1 MNISFAKKRSAFR
14 AAVAAALVLL
24 IVAMSAVC
32 LSACNDDDGPDP
44 AAERA
49 EAVNALRVNTLA
61 ALDAKW
67 APGLTDAEII
77 ALASPG
83 SYIEAA
89 LWTEMLAEVVSA
101 SRLQTGKIRTAAEF
115 IASDE
120 GRKLFADAAGNLDS
134 AMELVDAL
142 GLTSEDVSELG
153 FDLLCAVVSETRAM
167 YTEVANRLNVIKD
180 KVLGAGNENIAAA
193 AERAER
199 IVASFGK
206 DEASVAESV
215 AQTLKALGEAEEG
228 VKTVL
233 AFAYD
238 TERILGAGESGAG
251 LSAIIG
257 SAAEGEGA
265 LANVSEREMFAW
277 LDGVL
282 AGFEEFGKSM
292 TAEKIASVKAALA
305 SGVLAGFEEFGK
317 SMTAE
322 KIASVKAA
330 LASVREC
337 FQGFAQPV
345 AAVGD
350 VMEWLRVA
358 ESFADEIPTIVS
370 YALSACNVIYERNAE
385 DTYTYDFVRKLRL
398 LAEEENEEL
407 RTVNT
412 YALGAE
418 LFLSFAES
426 HNAAELKGWIRDMA
440 KEGTDLKSA
449 LIYAF
454 ALMAAQAESEG
465 DVEVT
470 PDLVSM
476 VSVLLTEVFGSLMDE
491 TWRKYVLFPEKYENR
506 LRIVSGLVIS
516 FAESVNE
523 LNAGGAQV
531 DINVSSS
538 GPYDSEWYAEV
549 MRIREET
556 IRNAGGTDG
565 DALADKAT
573 AVIGEYIDA
582 SYARLDELRAAA
594 SVGYI
599 TDADSAEATKLAEEV
614 QSNPIFMVFAFFFMQ
629 K

>member
-1 MNISFAKKRSAFR
+1 MRASFAKKRFAFR

-67 APGLTDAEII
+67 APGFTDAEII
-77 ALASPG
+77 GLASPG
-83 SYIEAA
+83 SYIEAV

-167 YTEVANRLNVIKD
+167 YTEVANRLNAIKD

-199 IVASFGK
+199 IVESFGK
-206 DEASVAESV
+206 DETSAAESV

-238 TERILGAGESGAG
+238 TERIFGTGESGEGLAG
-251 LSAIIG
+251 LIG

-265 LANVSEREMFAW
+265 LANVSERELFAW

-292 TAEKIASVKAALA
+292 TAEKV
-305 SGVLAGFEEFGK
+305 
-317 SMTAE
+317 
-322 KIASVKAA
+322 ASVKAA

-337 FQGFAQPV
+337 FQGFVQPV

-350 VMEWLRVA
+350 AMEWLRVA

-370 YALSACNVIYERNAE
+370 YALSACDVIYERNAE

-398 LAEEENEEL
+398 LAEEEDEEL

-418 LFLSFAES
+418 LFLSFAVS
-426 HNAAELKGWIRDMA
+426 HDAAELKGWIRDMA
-440 KEGTDLKSA
+440 KEGTGLKSA

-454 ALMAAQAESEG
+454 ALMAAQAESDG

-531 DINVSSS
+531 EINVSSS
-538 GPYDSEWYAEV
+538 GPYDPEWYAEV

-582 SYARLDELRAAA
+582 SYARLDELRAVA

>member
-1 MNISFAKKRSAFR
+1 MRASFAKKRFAFR
-14 AAVAAALVLL
+14 TAVAAALVLL

-49 EAVNALRVNTLA
+49 EAVNALKVNTLA

-83 SYIEAA
+83 SYIEAV
-89 LWTEMLAEVVSA
+89 LWTEMLTEVVSA

-167 YTEVANRLNVIKD
+167 YTEVANRLNAIKD

-199 IVASFGK
+199 IVESFGK
-206 DEASVAESV
+206 DEASAAESV

-238 TERILGAGESGAG
+238 TERIFGTGESGEGLAG
-251 LSAIIG
+251 LIG

-305 SGVLAGFEEFGK
+305 S
-317 SMTAE
+317 
-322 KIASVKAA
+322 
-330 LASVREC
+330 VREC

-345 AAVGD
+345 EVVRD
-350 VMEWLRVA
+350 VMEWLRGA
-358 ESFADEIPTIVS
+358 EELLGEVPFLTGAIAAATD
-370 YALSACNVIYERNAE
+370 VIYERGE
-385 DTYTYDFVRKLRL
+385 DGGYTYDFVRRLKL
-398 LAEEENEEL
+398 LAGEEDGTLADINSYILAGE
-407 RTVNT
+407 
-412 YALGAE
+412 AI
-418 LFLSFAES
+418 LSFAKVYD
-426 HNAAELKGWIRDMA
+426 AQAVKDELKQLAENGGEM
-440 KEGTDLKSA
+440 TSLV
-449 LIYAF
+449 IYAM
-454 ALMAAQAESEG
+454 ALMFEASEQEGEDIEFTDDIAALA
-465 DVEVT
+465 VA
-470 PDLVSM
+470 
-476 VSVLLTEVFGSLMDE
+476 LLTEVMGSATE
-491 TWRKYVLFPEKYENR
+491 TAWNNYVSDPEKYENR
-506 LRIVSGLVIS
+506 LRVFSGLVLG
-516 FAESVNE
+516 FAEVLNE
-523 LNAGGAQV
+523 NIAAHGGTCV
-531 DINVSSS
+531 DINVTSD
-538 GPYDSEWYAEV
+538 GPYTAEWYAEV
-549 MRIREET
+549 VRIRRET
-556 IRNAGGTDG
+556 IERAGTFTEG
-565 DALADKAT
+565 DDLSSV
-573 AVIGEYIDA
+573 AVGIIGEYVDKCYASLPDIERAVSAGWVEDA
-582 SYARLDELRAAA
+582 ESEEAKLVTEMAAN
-594 SVGYI
+594 
-599 TDADSAEATKLAEEV
+599 
-614 QSNPIFMVFAFFFMQ
+614 NPIFMLLAMFM
-629 K
+629 

>member
-1 MNISFAKKRSAFR
+1 MNVSFAKKRFAFR

-61 ALDAKW
+61 ALDSKW
-67 APGLTDAEII
+67 TPGLTDTEII
-77 ALASPG
+77 GLASPG

-199 IVASFGK
+199 IVESFGK
-206 DEASVAESV
+206 DEASAAESV

-238 TERILGAGESGAG
+238 TERIFGTGESGEGLAG
-251 LSAIIG
+251 LIG

-305 SGVLAGFEEFGK
+305 S
-317 SMTAE
+317 
-322 KIASVKAA
+322 
-330 LASVREC
+330 VREC

-345 AAVGD
+345 EVVRD
-350 VMEWLRVA
+350 VMEWLRGA
-358 ESFADEIPTIVS
+358 EELLGEVPFLTGAIAAATD
-370 YALSACNVIYERNAE
+370 VIYERGE
-385 DTYTYDFVRKLRL
+385 DGGYTYVRRLKL
-398 LAEEENEEL
+398 LAEEEDGTLADINFYILAGE
-407 RTVNT
+407 
-412 YALGAE
+412 AI
-418 LFLSFAES
+418 LSFAEVYD
-426 HNAAELKGWIRDMA
+426 AQAVKDELQRLAENGGEMTTLV
-440 KEGTDLKSA
+440 
-449 LIYAF
+449 IYAM
-454 ALMAAQAESEG
+454 ALMFEASEQEGEDIEFTDDIAALA
-465 DVEVT
+465 VA
-470 PDLVSM
+470 
-476 VSVLLTEVFGSLMDE
+476 LLTEVMGSATE
-491 TWRKYVLFPEKYENR
+491 TAWNNYVSDPEKYQNS
-506 LRIVSGLVIS
+506 LRIFSGMVLG
-516 FAESVNE
+516 FAEVLNE
-523 LNAGGAQV
+523 NIAAHGGTRV
-531 DINVSSS
+531 DINVTSN
-538 GPYDSEWYAEV
+538 GPYTAEWYAEV
-549 MRIREET
+549 VRIRRET
-556 IRNAGGTDG
+556 IERAGTFTEG
-565 DALADKAT
+565 DALSSV
-573 AVIGEYIDA
+573 AVGIIGEYVDKCYASLPDIERAVSAGWVEDA
-582 SYARLDELRAAA
+582 ESEEAKLVTEMAAN
-594 SVGYI
+594 
-599 TDADSAEATKLAEEV
+599 
-614 QSNPIFMVFAFFFMQ
+614 NPIFMLLAMFM
-629 K
+629 

>member
-1 MNISFAKKRSAFR
+1 MNVFFAKKRFAFR

-67 APGLTDAEII
+67 TPGLTDTEII
-77 ALASPG
+77 GLASPG
-83 SYIEAA
+83 SYIEAV

-115 IASDE
+115 IASEE
-120 GRKLFADAAGNLDS
+120 GRELFADAAGNLDS

-167 YTEVANRLNVIKD
+167 YTELADRLNAIKD

-199 IVASFGK
+199 IVESFGK
-206 DEASVAESV
+206 DETSAAESV

-238 TERILGAGESGAG
+238 TERIFGTGESGDGLAG
-251 LSAIIG
+251 LIG

-265 LANVSEREMFAW
+265 LANVSEREIFAW

-292 TAEKIASVKAALA
+292 TEEKIASVK
-305 SGVLAGFEEFGK
+305 G
-317 SMTAE
+317 
-322 KIASVKAA
+322 A

-345 AAVGD
+345 EVVRD
-350 VMEWLRVA
+350 VMEWLRGA
-358 ESFADEIPTIVS
+358 EELLGEVPFLTGAIAAATD
-370 YALSACNVIYERNAE
+370 VIYERGE
-385 DTYTYDFVRKLRL
+385 DGGYTYDFVHRLKL
-398 LAEEENEEL
+398 LAEEEDGTLADINSYILAGE
-407 RTVNT
+407 
-412 YALGAE
+412 AI
-418 LFLSFAES
+418 LSFAKVYD
-426 HNAAELKGWIRDMA
+426 AQAVKDELKQLAENGGEM
-440 KEGTDLKSA
+440 TSLV
-449 LIYAF
+449 IYAM
-454 ALMAAQAESEG
+454 ALMFEASEQEGEDIEFTDDIAALA
-465 DVEVT
+465 VA
-470 PDLVSM
+470 
-476 VSVLLTEVFGSLMDE
+476 LLTEVMGSATE
-491 TWRKYVLFPEKYENR
+491 TAWNNYVSDPEKYENR
-506 LRIVSGLVIS
+506 LRVFSGLVLG
-516 FAESVNE
+516 FAEVLNE
-523 LNAGGAQV
+523 NIAAHGGTCV
-531 DINVSSS
+531 DINVTSD
-538 GPYDSEWYAEV
+538 GPYTAEWYAEV
-549 MRIREET
+549 VRIRRET
-556 IRNAGGTDG
+556 IERAGTFTEG
-565 DALADKAT
+565 DDLSSV
-573 AVIGEYIDA
+573 AVGIIGEYVDKCYASLPDIERAVSAGWVEDA
-582 SYARLDELRAAA
+582 ESEEAKLVTEMAAN
-594 SVGYI
+594 
-599 TDADSAEATKLAEEV
+599 
-614 QSNPIFMVFAFFFMQ
+614 NPIFMLLAMFM
-629 K
+629 

>member
-1 MNISFAKKRSAFR
+1 MRASFAKKRFAFR

-24 IVAMSAVC
+24 IVAMTAVC

-67 APGLTDAEII
+67 TPGLTDTEII
-77 ALASPG
+77 GLASPG

-167 YTEVANRLNVIKD
+167 YTEVANRLNAIKD

-199 IVASFGK
+199 IVESFGK
-206 DEASVAESV
+206 DEASAAESV

-238 TERILGAGESGAG
+238 TERIFGTGERGEGLAG
-251 LSAIIG
+251 LIG

-292 TAEKIASVKAALA
+292 TAEKTASVKAAL
-305 SGVLAGFEEFGK
+305 K
-317 SMTAE
+317 
-322 KIASVKAA
+322 
-330 LASVREC
+330 SVREC
-337 FQGFAQPV
+337 FAGSAQPV
-345 AAVGD
+345 GVVSDALQ
-350 VMEWLRVA
+350 WLRVV
-358 ESFADEIPTIVS
+358 ETFADEIPTLADYAVS
-370 YALSACNVIYERNAE
+370 AFDAIYEKNPDE
-385 DTYTYDFVRKLRL
+385 GYTYDLVQKLRL
-398 LAEEENEEL
+398 LAEEEDEDV
-407 RTVNT
+407 RTVNA
-412 YALGAE
+412 YALAAK
-418 LFLSFAES
+418 LFLSLTDRHDAED
-426 HNAAELKGWIRDMA
+426 LKGWIRNMA
-440 KEGTDLKSA
+440 ADGEGLKTS
-449 LIYAF
+449 LLYAF
-454 ALMAAQAESEG
+454 ALMAETYESG
-465 DVEVT
+465 GNAEVT
-470 PDLVSM
+470 ADSAAM
-476 VSVLLTEVFGSLMDE
+476 MSVLLTEVFGAIME
-491 TWRKYVLFPEKYENR
+491 GTWRNYVLSPEKYEGR
-506 LRIVSGLVIS
+506 LSTIAGLVLNCAAAVNEVY
-516 FAESVNE
+516 AES
-523 LNAGGAQV
+523 GTQV
-531 DINVSSS
+531 EINITKD
-538 GPYDSEWYAEV
+538 GPYDEAWYKEIT
-549 MRIREET
+549 RIREEIVKT
-556 IRNAGGTDG
+556 AGSGG
-565 DALADKAT
+565 EALVDKAAAT
-573 AVIGEYIDA
+573 IGGCIDE
-582 SYARLDELRAAA
+582 SYAARDSLRAAA
-594 SVGYI
+594 DVGYI
-599 TDADSAEATKLAEEV
+599 TDADSAEAEALRAEL
-614 QSNPIFMVFAFFFMQ
+614 QRNPLFMVFAFFLVQ
-629 K
+629 N

>member
-1 MNISFAKKRSAFR
+1 MGASFAKKRFAFR

-49 EAVNALRVNTLA
+49 EAVNALKVNTLA

-83 SYIEAA
+83 SYIEAT

-167 YTEVANRLNVIKD
+167 YTEVANRLNAIKD

-199 IVASFGK
+199 IVESFGK
-206 DEASVAESV
+206 DEASAAESV

-238 TERILGAGESGAG
+238 TERIFGTGESGDGLAG
-251 LSAIIG
+251 LIG

-265 LANVSEREMFAW
+265 LANVSEREIFAW

-292 TAEKIASVKAALA
+292 TEEKIASVK
-305 SGVLAGFEEFGK
+305 G
-317 SMTAE
+317 
-322 KIASVKAA
+322 A

-345 AAVGD
+345 EVVRD
-350 VMEWLRVA
+350 VMEWLRGA
-358 ESFADEIPTIVS
+358 EELLGEVPFLTGAIAAATD
-370 YALSACNVIYERNAE
+370 VIYERGE
-385 DTYTYDFVRKLRL
+385 DGGYTYDFVHRLKL
-398 LAEEENEEL
+398 LAEEEDGTLADINSYILAGEMI
-407 RTVNT
+407 
-412 YALGAE
+412 
-418 LFLSFAES
+418 LSFAEVYD
-426 HNAAELKGWIRDMA
+426 AQAVKDELKQLAENGGEM
-440 KEGTDLKSA
+440 TTLV
-449 LIYAF
+449 IYAM
-454 ALMAAQAESEG
+454 ALMFEASEQEGEDIEFTDDIAALA
-465 DVEVT
+465 VA
-470 PDLVSM
+470 
-476 VSVLLTEVFGSLMDE
+476 LLTEVMGSATE
-491 TWRKYVLFPEKYENR
+491 TAWNNYVSDPEKYQNS
-506 LRIVSGLVIS
+506 LRIFSGLVLG
-516 FAESVNE
+516 FAEVLNE
-523 LNAGGAQV
+523 NIAAHGGTRV
-531 DINVSSS
+531 DINVTSD
-538 GPYDSEWYAEV
+538 GPYTAEWYAEV
-549 MRIREET
+549 VRIRRET
-556 IRNAGGTDG
+556 IERAGAFTEG
-565 DALADKAT
+565 DALSSV
-573 AVIGEYIDA
+573 AVGIIGEYVDKCYA
-582 SYARLDELRAAA
+582 SLPDIERAV
-594 SVGYI
+594 SVGWVD
-599 TDADSAEATKLAEEV
+599 DAESEEAKLVTEMAAN
-614 QSNPIFMVFAFFFMQ
+614 NPIFMLLAMFM
-629 K
+629 

>member
-1 MNISFAKKRSAFR
+1 MNVSFAKKRFAFR

-67 APGLTDAEII
+67 APGLTDTEII
-77 ALASPG
+77 GLASPG
-83 SYIEAA
+83 SYIEAV

-153 FDLLCAVVSETRAM
+153 FDLLCAVVAETRAM
-167 YTEVANRLNVIKD
+167 YTEVANRLNAIKD

-206 DEASVAESV
+206 DEASAAESV

-238 TERILGAGESGAG
+238 TERIFGTGESGEGLAG
-251 LSAIIG
+251 LIG

-305 SGVLAGFEEFGK
+305 S
-317 SMTAE
+317 
-322 KIASVKAA
+322 
-330 LASVREC
+330 VREC

-345 AAVGD
+345 EVVRD
-350 VMEWLRVA
+350 VMEWLRGA
-358 ESFADEIPTIVS
+358 EELLGEVPFLTGAIAAATD
-370 YALSACNVIYERNAE
+370 VIYERGE
-385 DTYTYDFVRKLRL
+385 DEGYTYDFVRRLKL
-398 LAEEENEEL
+398 LAGEEDGTLADINSYILAGE
-407 RTVNT
+407 
-412 YALGAE
+412 AI
-418 LFLSFAES
+418 LSFAKVYD
-426 HNAAELKGWIRDMA
+426 AQAVKDELKQLAENGGEM
-440 KEGTDLKSA
+440 TTLV
-449 LIYAF
+449 IYAM
-454 ALMAAQAESEG
+454 ALMFEASEQEGEDIEFTDDIAALA
-465 DVEVT
+465 VA
-470 PDLVSM
+470 
-476 VSVLLTEVFGSLMDE
+476 LLTEVMGSATE
-491 TWRKYVLFPEKYENR
+491 TAWNNYVSDPEKYQNR
-506 LRIVSGLVIS
+506 LRIFSGMVLD
-516 FAESVNE
+516 FAEVLNE
-523 LNAGGAQV
+523 NIAAHGGTRV
-531 DINVSSS
+531 DINVTSD
-538 GPYDSEWYAEV
+538 GPYTAEWYAEV
-549 MRIREET
+549 VRIRRET
-556 IRNAGGTDG
+556 IERAGTFTEG
-565 DALADKAT
+565 DALSSV
-573 AVIGEYIDA
+573 AVGIIGEYVDKCYA
-582 SYARLDELRAAA
+582 SLPDIERAV
-594 SVGYI
+594 SVGWVN
-599 TDADSAEATKLAEEV
+599 DAESEEAKLVTEMAAN
-614 QSNPIFMVFAFFFMQ
+614 NPIFMLLAMFM
-629 K
+629 

>member
-1 MNISFAKKRSAFR
+1 MNVSFAKKRFAFR

-49 EAVNALRVNTLA
+49 EAVNALKVNTLA
-61 ALDAKW
+61 ALDARW
-67 APGLTDAEII
+67 APGLTDTEII
-77 ALASPG
+77 GLASPG
-83 SYIEAA
+83 SYIEAV

-167 YTEVANRLNVIKD
+167 YTEVANRLNAIKD

-193 AERAER
+193 IERAER
-199 IVASFGK
+199 IVASFGE
-206 DEASVAESV
+206 DESAAAESV
-215 AQTLKALGEAEEG
+215 AQTLEALADAEEG
-228 VKTVL
+228 IKTVL

-238 TERILGAGESGAG
+238 TERIFGTGESGEGLAG
-251 LSAIIG
+251 LIG

-305 SGVLAGFEEFGK
+305 S
-317 SMTAE
+317 
-322 KIASVKAA
+322 
-330 LASVREC
+330 VREC

-350 VMEWLRVA
+350 AMEWLRVA

-370 YALSACNVIYERNAE
+370 YALSACDVIYERNAE

-398 LAEEENEEL
+398 LAEEEDEEL

-440 KEGTDLKSA
+440 KEGTGLKSA

-565 DALADKAT
+565 EALADKAT

>member
-1 MNISFAKKRSAFR
+1 MRASFAKKRFAFR

-49 EAVNALRVNTLA
+49 EAVNALKVNTLA

-77 ALASPG
+77 GLASPG
-83 SYIEAA
+83 SYIEAT
-89 LWTEMLAEVVSA
+89 LWTEMLAEVISA

-120 GRKLFADAAGNLDS
+120 GKKLFADAAGNLDS

-153 FDLLCAVVSETRAM
+153 FDLLCAVVSKTRAM

-206 DEASVAESV
+206 DEASAAESV

-238 TERILGAGESGAG
+238 TERIFGTGESGEGLAG
-251 LSAIIG
+251 LIG

-305 SGVLAGFEEFGK
+305 S
-317 SMTAE
+317 
-322 KIASVKAA
+322 
-330 LASVREC
+330 VREC

-345 AAVGD
+345 EVVRD
-350 VMEWLRVA
+350 VMEWLRGA
-358 ESFADEIPTIVS
+358 EELLGEVPFLTGAIAAATD
-370 YALSACNVIYERNAE
+370 VIYERGE
-385 DTYTYDFVRKLRL
+385 DEGYTYDFVRRLKL
-398 LAEEENEEL
+398 LAEEEDGTLADINSYILAGEMI
-407 RTVNT
+407 
-412 YALGAE
+412 
-418 LFLSFAES
+418 LSFADVYD
-426 HNAAELKGWIRDMA
+426 AQAVKDELKQLAENGGEMT
-440 KEGTDLKSA
+440 KLV
-449 LIYAF
+449 IYAM
-454 ALMAAQAESEG
+454 ALMFEASEQEGEDIELTDDIAALA
-465 DVEVT
+465 VA
-470 PDLVSM
+470 
-476 VSVLLTEVFGSLMDE
+476 LLTEVMGSATE
-491 TWRKYVLFPEKYENR
+491 TAWNNYVSDPEKYQNR
-506 LRIVSGLVIS
+506 LRVFSGLVLG
-516 FAESVNE
+516 FAEVLNE
-523 LNAGGAQV
+523 NIAAHGGTRV
-531 DINVSSS
+531 DINVTSD
-538 GPYDSEWYAEV
+538 GPYTAEWYAEV
-549 MRIREET
+549 VRIRRET
-556 IRNAGGTDG
+556 IERAGTFTEGG
-565 DALADKAT
+565 ELSSV
-573 AVIGEYIDA
+573 AVGIIGEYVDKCYASLPDIERAVSAGWVEDA
-582 SYARLDELRAAA
+582 ESEEAKLVTEMAAN
-594 SVGYI
+594 
-599 TDADSAEATKLAEEV
+599 
-614 QSNPIFMVFAFFFMQ
+614 NPIFMLLAMFM
-629 K
+629 

>member
-1 MNISFAKKRSAFR
+1 MNVSFAKKRFAFR

-61 ALDAKW
+61 ALDSKW
-67 APGLTDAEII
+67 TPGLTDTEII
-77 ALASPG
+77 GLASPG

-120 GRKLFADAAGNLDS
+120 GKKLFADAAGNLDS

-167 YTEVANRLNVIKD
+167 YTEVANRLNAIKD

-199 IVASFGK
+199 IVESFGK
-206 DEASVAESV
+206 DEASAAESV

-238 TERILGAGESGAG
+238 TERIFGTGESGAG

-257 SAAEGEGA
+257 SAASGSGA
-265 LANVSEREMFAW
+265 LADVSDSEMMVW

-282 AGFEEFGKSM
+282 GGLK
-292 TAEKIASVKAALA
+292 
-305 SGVLAGFEEFGK
+305 EFGK

-345 AAVGD
+345 EVVRD
-350 VMEWLRVA
+350 VMEWLRGA
-358 ESFADEIPTIVS
+358 EELLGEVPFLTGAIAAATD
-370 YALSACNVIYERNAE
+370 VIYKRGE
-385 DTYTYDFVRKLRL
+385 DEGYTYDFVRRLKL
-398 LAEEENEEL
+398 LAGEEDGTLADINSYILAGEMI
-407 RTVNT
+407 
-412 YALGAE
+412 
-418 LFLSFAES
+418 LSFAEDYD
-426 HNAAELKGWIRDMA
+426 AQAVKDELKQLAENGGEM
-440 KEGTDLKSA
+440 TSLV
-449 LIYAF
+449 IYAM
-454 ALMAAQAESEG
+454 ALMFEASEQEGEDIEFTDDIAALA
-465 DVEVT
+465 VA
-470 PDLVSM
+470 
-476 VSVLLTEVFGSLMDE
+476 LLTEVMGSATE
-491 TWRKYVLFPEKYENR
+491 TAWNNYVSNPEKYQNS
-506 LRIVSGLVIS
+506 LRIFSGLVLG
-516 FAESVNE
+516 FAEVLNE
-523 LNAGGAQV
+523 NIAAHGGTRV
-531 DINVSSS
+531 DINVTSD
-538 GPYDSEWYAEV
+538 GPYTAEWYAEV
-549 MRIREET
+549 VRIRRET
-556 IRNAGGTDG
+556 IERAGAFTEG
-565 DALADKAT
+565 DALSSV
-573 AVIGEYIDA
+573 AVGIIGEYVDKCYASLPDIERAVSAGWVEDA
-582 SYARLDELRAAA
+582 ESEEAKLVTEMAAN
-594 SVGYI
+594 
-599 TDADSAEATKLAEEV
+599 
-614 QSNPIFMVFAFFFMQ
+614 NPIFMLLAMFM
-629 K
+629 

>member
-1 MNISFAKKRSAFR
+1 MNVSFAKKRFAFR

-49 EAVNALRVNTLA
+49 EAVNALKVNTLA

-83 SYIEAA
+83 SYIEATF
-89 LWTEMLAEVVSA
+89 WTEMLAEVVSA

-167 YTEVANRLNVIKD
+167 YTEVANRLNAIKD

-199 IVASFGK
+199 IVESFGK
-206 DEASVAESV
+206 DEASAAESV

-238 TERILGAGESGAG
+238 TERIFGTGESGEGLAG
-251 LSAIIG
+251 LIG

-305 SGVLAGFEEFGK
+305 S
-317 SMTAE
+317 
-322 KIASVKAA
+322 
-330 LASVREC
+330 VREC

-345 AAVGD
+345 EVVRD
-350 VMEWLRVA
+350 VMEWLRGA
-358 ESFADEIPTIVS
+358 EELLGEVPFLTGAIAAATG
-370 YALSACNVIYERNAE
+370 VIYERGE
-385 DTYTYDFVRKLRL
+385 DEGYTYDFVRRLKL
-398 LAEEENEEL
+398 LAEEEDGTLADINSYIIAGEMI
-407 RTVNT
+407 
-412 YALGAE
+412 
-418 LFLSFAES
+418 LSFAKIYD
-426 HNAAELKGWIRDMA
+426 AQAVKDELKQLAENGGEMT
-440 KEGTDLKSA
+440 KLV
-449 LIYAF
+449 IYAM
-454 ALMAAQAESEG
+454 ALMFEASEQEGEDIEFTDDIAALA
-465 DVEVT
+465 VA
-470 PDLVSM
+470 
-476 VSVLLTEVFGSLMDE
+476 LLTEVMGSATE
-491 TWRKYVLFPEKYENR
+491 TAWNNYVSDPEKYENR
-506 LRIVSGLVIS
+506 LRIFSGLVLG
-516 FAESVNE
+516 FAEVLNE
-523 LNAGGAQV
+523 NIAAHGGTRV
-531 DINVSSS
+531 DINVTSD
-538 GPYDSEWYAEV
+538 GPYTAEWYAEV
-549 MRIREET
+549 VRIRRET
-556 IRNAGGTDG
+556 IERAGTFTEG
-565 DALADKAT
+565 DDLSSV
-573 AVIGEYIDA
+573 AVGIIGEYVDKCYASLLDIERAVSAGWVDDA
-582 SYARLDELRAAA
+582 ESEEAKLVTEMAAN
-594 SVGYI
+594 
-599 TDADSAEATKLAEEV
+599 
-614 QSNPIFMVFAFFFMQ
+614 NPIFMLLAMFM
-629 K
+629 

>member
-1 MNISFAKKRSAFR
+1 MGASFAKKRFAFR

-24 IVAMSAVC
+24 IVAMSVVC

-49 EAVNALRVNTLA
+49 EAVNALKVNTLA

-67 APGLTDAEII
+67 TPGLTDAEII

-83 SYIEAA
+83 SYIEAT

-167 YTEVANRLNVIKD
+167 YTEVANRLNAIKD

-206 DEASVAESV
+206 DETSAAESV

-238 TERILGAGESGAG
+238 TERIFGTGESGEGLAG
-251 LSAIIG
+251 LIG

-305 SGVLAGFEEFGK
+305 S
-317 SMTAE
+317 
-322 KIASVKAA
+322 
-330 LASVREC
+330 VREC

-345 AAVGD
+345 EVVRD
-350 VMEWLRVA
+350 VMEWLRGA
-358 ESFADEIPTIVS
+358 EELLGEVPFLTGAIAAATD
-370 YALSACNVIYERNAE
+370 VIYERGE
-385 DTYTYDFVRKLRL
+385 DGGYTYDFVRRLKL
-398 LAEEENEEL
+398 LAEEEDGTLADINSYILAGE
-407 RTVNT
+407 
-412 YALGAE
+412 AI
-418 LFLSFAES
+418 LSFAEVYD
-426 HNAAELKGWIRDMA
+426 AQAVKDELKQLAENGGEMT
-440 KEGTDLKSA
+440 KLV
-449 LIYAF
+449 IYAM
-454 ALMAAQAESEG
+454 ALMFEASEQEGEDIEFTDDIAALA
-465 DVEVT
+465 VA
-470 PDLVSM
+470 
-476 VSVLLTEVFGSLMDE
+476 LLTEVMGSATE
-491 TWRKYVLFPEKYENR
+491 TAWNNYVSDPEKYQNS
-506 LRIVSGLVIS
+506 LRVFSGLVLG
-516 FAESVNE
+516 FAEVLNE
-523 LNAGGAQV
+523 NIAAHGGTRV
-531 DINVSSS
+531 DINVTSD
-538 GPYDSEWYAEV
+538 GPYTAEWYAEV
-549 MRIREET
+549 VRIRRET
-556 IRNAGGTDG
+556 IERAGTFTEG
-565 DALADKAT
+565 DALSSV
-573 AVIGEYIDA
+573 AVGIIGEYVDKCYASLPDIEKAVSAGWVEDA
-582 SYARLDELRAAA
+582 ESEEAKLVTEMAAN
-594 SVGYI
+594 
-599 TDADSAEATKLAEEV
+599 
-614 QSNPIFMVFAFFFMQ
+614 NPIFMLLAMFM
-629 K
+629 

>member
-1 MNISFAKKRSAFR
+1 MNVSFAKKRFAFR

-49 EAVNALRVNTLA
+49 EAVNALKVNTLA
-61 ALDAKW
+61 ALDARW
-67 APGLTDAEII
+67 APGLTDTEII
-77 ALASPG
+77 GLASPG
-83 SYIEAA
+83 SYIEAV

-199 IVASFGK
+199 IVESFGK
-206 DEASVAESV
+206 DEASAAESV

-238 TERILGAGESGAG
+238 TERIFGTGESGEGLAG
-251 LSAIIG
+251 LIG

-305 SGVLAGFEEFGK
+305 S
-317 SMTAE
+317 
-322 KIASVKAA
+322 
-330 LASVREC
+330 VREC

-345 AAVGD
+345 EVVRD
-350 VMEWLRVA
+350 VMEWLRGA
-358 ESFADEIPTIVS
+358 EELLGEVPFLTGAIAAATD
-370 YALSACNVIYERNAE
+370 VIYERGE
-385 DTYTYDFVRKLRL
+385 DGGYTYVRRLKL
-398 LAEEENEEL
+398 LAEEEDGTLADINSYILAGE
-407 RTVNT
+407 
-412 YALGAE
+412 AI
-418 LFLSFAES
+418 LSFADVYD
-426 HNAAELKGWIRDMA
+426 AQAVKDELKQLAENGGEM
-440 KEGTDLKSA
+440 TTLV
-449 LIYAF
+449 IYAM
-454 ALMAAQAESEG
+454 ALMFEASEQEGEDIEFTDDIAALA
-465 DVEVT
+465 VA
-470 PDLVSM
+470 
-476 VSVLLTEVFGSLMDE
+476 LLTEVMGSATE
-491 TWRKYVLFPEKYENR
+491 TAWNNYVSDPEKYENR
-506 LRIVSGLVIS
+506 LRVFSGLVLG
-516 FAESVNE
+516 FAEVLNE
-523 LNAGGAQV
+523 NIAAHGGTCV
-531 DINVSSS
+531 DINVTSD
-538 GPYDSEWYAEV
+538 GPYTAEWYAEV
-549 MRIREET
+549 VRIRRET
-556 IRNAGGTDG
+556 IERAGTFTEG
-565 DALADKAT
+565 DDLSSV
-573 AVIGEYIDA
+573 AVGIIGEYVDKCYASLPDIERAVSAGWVEDA
-582 SYARLDELRAAA
+582 ESEEAKLVTEMAAN
-594 SVGYI
+594 
-599 TDADSAEATKLAEEV
+599 
-614 QSNPIFMVFAFFFMQ
+614 NPIFMLLAMFM
-629 K
+629 

>member
-1 MNISFAKKRSAFR
+1 MRASFAKKRFAFR

-67 APGLTDAEII
+67 TPGLTDTEII
-77 ALASPG
+77 GLASPG
-83 SYIEAA
+83 SYIEAV

-167 YTEVANRLNVIKD
+167 YTEVANRLNAIKD

-199 IVASFGK
+199 IVESFGK
-206 DEASVAESV
+206 DETSAAESV

-238 TERILGAGESGAG
+238 TERIFGTGESGEGLAG
-251 LSAIIG
+251 LIG

-305 SGVLAGFEEFGK
+305 S
-317 SMTAE
+317 
-322 KIASVKAA
+322 
-330 LASVREC
+330 VREC

-345 AAVGD
+345 EVVRD
-350 VMEWLRVA
+350 VMEWLRGA
-358 ESFADEIPTIVS
+358 EELLGEVPFLTGAIAAATD
-370 YALSACNVIYERNAE
+370 VIYERGE
-385 DTYTYDFVRKLRL
+385 DEGYTYDFVRRLKL
-398 LAEEENEEL
+398 LAEEEDGTLADINSYILAGE
-407 RTVNT
+407 
-412 YALGAE
+412 AI
-418 LFLSFAES
+418 LSFAEDYD
-426 HNAAELKGWIRDMA
+426 AQAVKDELKQLAENGGEM
-440 KEGTDLKSA
+440 TTLV
-449 LIYAF
+449 IYAM
-454 ALMAAQAESEG
+454 ALMFEASEQEGEDIEFTDDIAALA
-465 DVEVT
+465 VA
-470 PDLVSM
+470 
-476 VSVLLTEVFGSLMDE
+476 LLTEVMGSATE
-491 TWRKYVLFPEKYENR
+491 TAWNNYVSDPEKYQNR
-506 LRIVSGLVIS
+506 LRIFSGMVLD
-516 FAESVNE
+516 FAEVLNE
-523 LNAGGAQV
+523 NIAAHGGTRV
-531 DINVSSS
+531 DINVTSD
-538 GPYDSEWYAEV
+538 GPYTAEWYAEV
-549 MRIREET
+549 VRIRRET
-556 IRNAGGTDG
+556 IERAGAFTEG
-565 DALADKAT
+565 DALSSV
-573 AVIGEYIDA
+573 AVGIIGEYVDKCYASLPDIERAVSAGWVEDA
-582 SYARLDELRAAA
+582 ESEEAKLVTEMAAN
-594 SVGYI
+594 
-599 TDADSAEATKLAEEV
+599 
-614 QSNPIFMVFAFFFMQ
+614 NPIFMLLAMFM
-629 K
+629 

>member
-1 MNISFAKKRSAFR
+1 MRASFAKKRFAFR

-77 ALASPG
+77 GLASPG
-83 SYIEAA
+83 SYIEAV

-167 YTEVANRLNVIKD
+167 YTEVANRLNAIKD

-199 IVASFGK
+199 IVESFGK
-206 DEASVAESV
+206 DEASAAESV

-238 TERILGAGESGAG
+238 TERIFGTGESGDGLAG
-251 LSAIIG
+251 LIG

-292 TAEKIASVKAALA
+292 TAEKIASVKAAL
-305 SGVLAGFEEFGK
+305 K
-317 SMTAE
+317 
-322 KIASVKAA
+322 
-330 LASVREC
+330 SVREC
-337 FQGFAQPV
+337 FAGSAQPV
-345 AAVGD
+345 G
-350 VMEWLRVA
+350 VMSDALQWLRVV
-358 ESFADEIPTIVS
+358 ETFADEIPTLAEYAVS
-370 YALSACNVIYERNAE
+370 AFDAIYEKNP
-385 DTYTYDFVRKLRL
+385 DGGYTYDLVQKLRL
-398 LAEEENEEL
+398 LAEEEDEDV
-407 RTVNT
+407 RTVNA
-412 YALGAE
+412 YALAAK
-418 LFLSFAES
+418 LFLSLTDRHYAED
-426 HNAAELKGWIRDMA
+426 LKGWIRNMA
-440 KEGTDLKSA
+440 ADGEGLKTS
-449 LIYAF
+449 LLYAF
-454 ALMAAQAESEG
+454 ALMAETYESG
-465 DVEVT
+465 GNAEVT
-470 PDLVSM
+470 ADSAAM
-476 VSVLLTEVFGSLMDE
+476 MSVLLTEVFGAIME
-491 TWRKYVLFPEKYENR
+491 GTWRNYVLSPEKYEGR
-506 LRIVSGLVIS
+506 LSTIAGLVLNCAAAVNEVY
-516 FAESVNE
+516 AES
-523 LNAGGAQV
+523 GTQV
-531 DINVSSS
+531 EINITKD
-538 GPYDSEWYAEV
+538 GPYDEAWYKEIT
-549 MRIREET
+549 RIREEIVKTAGSGGEALVDKAAAT
-556 IRNAGGTDG
+556 IGGCIDESYA
-565 DALADKAT
+565 ALA
-573 AVIGEYIDA
+573 
-582 SYARLDELRAAA
+582 SLRAAA
-594 SVGYI
+594 DVGYI
-599 TDADSAEATKLAEEV
+599 TDADSAEAEALRTEL
-614 QSNPIFMVFAFFFMQ
+614 QRNPLFMVFAFFFVQ
-629 K
+629 N

>member
-1 MNISFAKKRSAFR
+1 MNVSFAKKRFAFR

-49 EAVNALRVNTLA
+49 EAVNALKVNTLA
-61 ALDAKW
+61 ALDSKW
-67 APGLTDAEII
+67 TPGLTDTEII
-77 ALASPG
+77 GLASPG

-167 YTEVANRLNVIKD
+167 YTEVANRLNAIKD

-206 DEASVAESV
+206 DEASAAESV

-238 TERILGAGESGAG
+238 TERIFGTGESGAG
-251 LSAIIG
+251 LAGLIG

-305 SGVLAGFEEFGK
+305 S
-317 SMTAE
+317 
-322 KIASVKAA
+322 
-330 LASVREC
+330 VREC

-345 AAVGD
+345 EVVRD
-350 VMEWLRVA
+350 VMEWLRGA
-358 ESFADEIPTIVS
+358 EELLGEVPFLTGAIAAAT
-370 YALSACNVIYERNAE
+370 NVIYERGE
-385 DTYTYDFVRKLRL
+385 DEGYTYDFVRRLKL
-398 LAEEENEEL
+398 LAEEEDGTLADINSYILAGE
-407 RTVNT
+407 
-412 YALGAE
+412 AI
-418 LFLSFAES
+418 LSFAEFYD
-426 HNAAELKGWIRDMA
+426 AQAVKDELKQLAENGGEM
-440 KEGTDLKSA
+440 TTLV
-449 LIYAF
+449 IYAM
-454 ALMAAQAESEG
+454 ALMFETSEQEGEDIEFTDDIAALA
-465 DVEVT
+465 VA
-470 PDLVSM
+470 
-476 VSVLLTEVFGSLMDE
+476 LLTEVMGSATE
-491 TWRKYVLFPEKYENR
+491 TAWNNYVSDPEKYQNK
-506 LRIVSGLVIS
+506 LRIFSGMVLG
-516 FAESVNE
+516 FAEVLNE
-523 LNAGGAQV
+523 NIAAHGGTRV
-531 DINVSSS
+531 DINVTSD
-538 GPYDSEWYAEV
+538 GPYTAEWYAEV
-549 MRIREET
+549 VRIRRET
-556 IRNAGGTDG
+556 IERAGTFTEGG
-565 DALADKAT
+565 ALSSV
-573 AVIGEYIDA
+573 AVGIIGEYVDKCYASLSDIERAVSAGWVEDA
-582 SYARLDELRAAA
+582 ESEQAKLVTEMAAN
-594 SVGYI
+594 
-599 TDADSAEATKLAEEV
+599 
-614 QSNPIFMVFAFFFMQ
+614 NPIFMLLAMFM
-629 K
+629 

>member
-1 MNISFAKKRSAFR
+1 MNVSFAKKRFAFR

-77 ALASPG
+77 GLASPG
-83 SYIEAA
+83 SYIEAE

-167 YTEVANRLNVIKD
+167 YTEVANRLNAIKD

-199 IVASFGK
+199 IVESFGK
-206 DEASVAESV
+206 DEASAAESV

-238 TERILGAGESGAG
+238 TERIFGTGESGEGLAG
-251 LSAIIG
+251 LIG

-305 SGVLAGFEEFGK
+305 S
-317 SMTAE
+317 
-322 KIASVKAA
+322 
-330 LASVREC
+330 VREC

-345 AAVGD
+345 EVVRD
-350 VMEWLRVA
+350 VMEWLRGA
-358 ESFADEIPTIVS
+358 EELLGEVPFLTGAIAAAT
-370 YALSACNVIYERNAE
+370 NVIYERGE
-385 DTYTYDFVRKLRL
+385 DEGYTYDFVRRLKL
-398 LAEEENEEL
+398 LAEEEDGTLADINSYILAGE
-407 RTVNT
+407 
-412 YALGAE
+412 AI
-418 LFLSFAES
+418 LSFADVYD
-426 HNAAELKGWIRDMA
+426 AQAVKDELKQLAENGGEM
-440 KEGTDLKSA
+440 TTLV
-449 LIYAF
+449 IYAM
-454 ALMAAQAESEG
+454 ALMFEASEQEGEDIELTDDIAALA
-465 DVEVT
+465 VA
-470 PDLVSM
+470 
-476 VSVLLTEVFGSLMDE
+476 LLTEVMGSATE
-491 TWRKYVLFPEKYENR
+491 TAWNNYVSDPEKYQNR
-506 LRIVSGLVIS
+506 LRIFSGMVLD
-516 FAESVNE
+516 FAEVLNE
-523 LNAGGAQV
+523 NIAAHGGTRV
-531 DINVSSS
+531 DINVTSD
-538 GPYDSEWYAEV
+538 GPYTAEWYAEV
-549 MRIREET
+549 VRIRRET
-556 IRNAGGTDG
+556 IERAGTFTEG
-565 DALADKAT
+565 DDLSSV
-573 AVIGEYIDA
+573 AVGIIGEYVDKCYASRPDIERAVSAGWVEDA
-582 SYARLDELRAAA
+582 ESEEAKLVTEMAAN
-594 SVGYI
+594 
-599 TDADSAEATKLAEEV
+599 
-614 QSNPIFMVFAFFFMQ
+614 NPIFMLLAMFM
-629 K
+629 

>member
-1 MNISFAKKRSAFR
+1 MNVSFAKKRFAFR

-49 EAVNALRVNTLA
+49 EAVNALKVNTLA
-61 ALDAKW
+61 ALDSKW
-67 APGLTDAEII
+67 TPGLTDAEII
-77 ALASPG
+77 GLASPG
-83 SYIEAA
+83 SYIEAV

-199 IVASFGK
+199 IVESFGK
-206 DEASVAESV
+206 DEASAAESV

-238 TERILGAGESGAG
+238 TERIFGTGESGEGIAG
-251 LSAIIG
+251 LIG

-305 SGVLAGFEEFGK
+305 S
-317 SMTAE
+317 
-322 KIASVKAA
+322 
-330 LASVREC
+330 VREC

-345 AAVGD
+345 EVVRD
-350 VMEWLRVA
+350 VMEWLRGA
-358 ESFADEIPTIVS
+358 EELLGEVPFLTGAIAAATD
-370 YALSACNVIYERNAE
+370 VIYERGE
-385 DTYTYDFVRKLRL
+385 DGGYTYDFVRRLKL
-398 LAEEENEEL
+398 LAEEEDGTLADINSYIIAGEMI
-407 RTVNT
+407 
-412 YALGAE
+412 
-418 LFLSFAES
+418 LSFADVYD
-426 HNAAELKGWIRDMA
+426 AQAVKDELKQLAENGGEM
-440 KEGTDLKSA
+440 TSLV
-449 LIYAF
+449 IYAM
-454 ALMAAQAESEG
+454 ALMFEASEQEGEDIELTDDIAALA
-465 DVEVT
+465 VA
-470 PDLVSM
+470 
-476 VSVLLTEVFGSLMDE
+476 LLTEVMGSATE
-491 TWRKYVLFPEKYENR
+491 TAWNNYVSDPEKYENR
-506 LRIVSGLVIS
+506 LRVFSGLVLG
-516 FAESVNE
+516 FAEVLNE
-523 LNAGGAQV
+523 NIAAHGGTRV
-531 DINVSSS
+531 DINVTSN
-538 GPYDSEWYAEV
+538 GPYTAEWYAEV
-549 MRIREET
+549 VRIRRET
-556 IRNAGGTDG
+556 IERAGTFTEG
-565 DALADKAT
+565 DALSSV
-573 AVIGEYIDA
+573 AVGIIGEYVDKCYASLPDIERAVSAGWVEDA
-582 SYARLDELRAAA
+582 ESEEAKLVTEMAAN
-594 SVGYI
+594 
-599 TDADSAEATKLAEEV
+599 
-614 QSNPIFMVFAFFFMQ
+614 NPIFMLLAMFM
-629 K
+629 

>member
-1 MNISFAKKRSAFR
+1 MGASFAKKRFAFR

-67 APGLTDAEII
+67 TPGLTDTEII
-77 ALASPG
+77 GLASPG

-167 YTEVANRLNVIKD
+167 YTEVANRLNAIKD

-199 IVASFGK
+199 IVESFGK
-206 DEASVAESV
+206 DEASAAESV

-238 TERILGAGESGAG
+238 TERIFGTGESGEGLAG
-251 LSAIIG
+251 LIG

-305 SGVLAGFEEFGK
+305 S
-317 SMTAE
+317 
-322 KIASVKAA
+322 
-330 LASVREC
+330 VREC

-345 AAVGD
+345 EVVRD
-350 VMEWLRVA
+350 VMEWLRGA
-358 ESFADEIPTIVS
+358 EELLGEVPFLTGAIAAATD
-370 YALSACNVIYERNAE
+370 VIYERGE
-385 DTYTYDFVRKLRL
+385 DGGYTYDFVRRLKL
-398 LAEEENEEL
+398 LAEEEDGTLADINSYILAGE
-407 RTVNT
+407 
-412 YALGAE
+412 AI
-418 LFLSFAES
+418 LSFAEVYD
-426 HNAAELKGWIRDMA
+426 AQAVKDELKQLAENGGEM
-440 KEGTDLKSA
+440 TTLV
-449 LIYAF
+449 IYTM
-454 ALMAAQAESEG
+454 ALMFEASEQEGEDIEFTDDIAALA
-465 DVEVT
+465 VA
-470 PDLVSM
+470 
-476 VSVLLTEVFGSLMDE
+476 LLTEVMGSATE
-491 TWRKYVLFPEKYENR
+491 TAWNNYVSDPEKYQNR
-506 LRIVSGLVIS
+506 LRIFSGMVLG
-516 FAESVNE
+516 FAEVLNE
-523 LNAGGAQV
+523 NIAAHGGTRV
-531 DINVSSS
+531 DINVTSD
-538 GPYDSEWYAEV
+538 GPYTAEWYAEV
-549 MRIREET
+549 VRIRRET
-556 IRNAGGTDG
+556 IERAGTFTEG
-565 DALADKAT
+565 DALSSV
-573 AVIGEYIDA
+573 AVGIIGEYVDKCYASLPDIERAVSAGWVEDA
-582 SYARLDELRAAA
+582 E
-594 SVGYI
+594 
-599 TDADSAEATKLAEEV
+599 SAEAKLVTEMAAN
-614 QSNPIFMVFAFFFMQ
+614 NPIFMLLAMFM
-629 K
+629 

>member
-1 MNISFAKKRSAFR
+1 MNVSFAKKRFAFR

-49 EAVNALRVNTLA
+49 EAVNALKVNTLA

-67 APGLTDAEII
+67 TPGLTDAEII

-83 SYIEAA
+83 SYIEAT

-134 AMELVDAL
+134 AMVLVDAL

-153 FDLLCAVVSETRAM
+153 FDLLCAVVSETRSM
-167 YTEVANRLNVIKD
+167 YTEVANRLNAIKD
-180 KVLGAGNENIAAA
+180 KVLGVGNENIAAA
-193 AERAER
+193 AERTER
-199 IVASFGK
+199 IVESFGK
-206 DEASVAESV
+206 DETSAAESV

-238 TERILGAGESGAG
+238 TERIFGTGESGEGLAG
-251 LSAIIG
+251 LIG

-282 AGFEEFGKSM
+282 AGFEEFG
-292 TAEKIASVKAALA
+292 A
-305 SGVLAGFEEFGK
+305 

-345 AAVGD
+345 EVVRD
-350 VMEWLRVA
+350 VMEWLRGA
-358 ESFADEIPTIVS
+358 EELLGEVPFLTGAIAAATD
-370 YALSACNVIYERNAE
+370 VIYERGE
-385 DTYTYDFVRKLRL
+385 DGGYTYDFVRRLKL
-398 LAEEENEEL
+398 LAEEEDGTLADINSYILAGE
-407 RTVNT
+407 
-412 YALGAE
+412 AI
-418 LFLSFAES
+418 LSFAEVYD
-426 HNAAELKGWIRDMA
+426 AQAVKDELKQLAENGGEM
-440 KEGTDLKSA
+440 TTLV
-449 LIYAF
+449 IYAM
-454 ALMAAQAESEG
+454 ALMFEASEQEGEDIEFTDDIAALA
-465 DVEVT
+465 VA
-470 PDLVSM
+470 
-476 VSVLLTEVFGSLMDE
+476 LLTEVMGSATE
-491 TWRKYVLFPEKYENR
+491 TAWNNYVSDPEKYQNR
-506 LRIVSGLVIS
+506 LRIFSGLVLD
-516 FAESVNE
+516 FAEVLNE
-523 LNAGGAQV
+523 NIAAHGGTRV
-531 DINVSSS
+531 DINVTSD
-538 GPYDSEWYAEV
+538 GPYTAEWYAEV
-549 MRIREET
+549 VRIRRET
-556 IRNAGGTDG
+556 IERAGTFTEG
-565 DALADKAT
+565 DALSSV
-573 AVIGEYIDA
+573 AVGIIGEYVDKCYASLPDIERAVSAGWVEDA
-582 SYARLDELRAAA
+582 ESEEAKLVTEMAAN
-594 SVGYI
+594 
-599 TDADSAEATKLAEEV
+599 
-614 QSNPIFMVFAFFFMQ
+614 NPIFMLLAMFM
-629 K
+629 

>member
-1 MNISFAKKRSAFR
+1 MGASFAKKRFAFC

-49 EAVNALRVNTLA
+49 EAVNALRANTLA

-67 APGLTDAEII
+67 TPGLTDAEII

-167 YTEVANRLNVIKD
+167 YTEVANRLNAIKD

-206 DEASVAESV
+206 DEASAAESV

-238 TERILGAGESGAG
+238 TERIFGTGESGEGLAG
-251 LSAIIG
+251 LIG

-305 SGVLAGFEEFGK
+305 S
-317 SMTAE
+317 
-322 KIASVKAA
+322 
-330 LASVREC
+330 VREC

-345 AAVGD
+345 EVVRD
-350 VMEWLRVA
+350 VMEWLRGA
-358 ESFADEIPTIVS
+358 EELLGEVPFLTGAIAAAT
-370 YALSACNVIYERNAE
+370 NVIYERGE
-385 DTYTYDFVRKLRL
+385 DEGYTYDFVRRLKL
-398 LAEEENEEL
+398 LAGEEDGTLADINSYIIAGEMI
-407 RTVNT
+407 
-412 YALGAE
+412 
-418 LFLSFAES
+418 LSFAEDYD
-426 HNAAELKGWIRDMA
+426 AQAVKDELKQLAENGGEM
-440 KEGTDLKSA
+440 TTLV
-449 LIYAF
+449 IYAM
-454 ALMAAQAESEG
+454 ALMFEASEQEGEDIEFTDDIAALA
-465 DVEVT
+465 VA
-470 PDLVSM
+470 
-476 VSVLLTEVFGSLMDE
+476 LLTEVMGSATE
-491 TWRKYVLFPEKYENR
+491 TAWNNYVSDPEKYENR
-506 LRIVSGLVIS
+506 LRVFSGLVLG
-516 FAESVNE
+516 FAEVLNE
-523 LNAGGAQV
+523 NIAAHGGTRV
-531 DINVSSS
+531 DINVTSD
-538 GPYDSEWYAEV
+538 GPYTAEWYAEV
-549 MRIREET
+549 VRIRRET
-556 IRNAGGTDG
+556 IERAGAFTEG
-565 DALADKAT
+565 DALSSV
-573 AVIGEYIDA
+573 AVGIIGEYVDKCYA
-582 SYARLDELRAAA
+582 SLPDIERAV
-594 SVGYI
+594 SVGWVD
-599 TDADSAEATKLAEEV
+599 DAESEEAKLVTEMAAN
-614 QSNPIFMVFAFFFMQ
+614 NPIFMLLAMFM
-629 K
+629 

>member
-1 MNISFAKKRSAFR
+1 MGASFAKKRFAFR

-49 EAVNALRVNTLA
+49 EAVNALKVNTLA

-83 SYIEAA
+83 SYIEAT

-167 YTEVANRLNVIKD
+167 YTEVANRLNAIKD

-199 IVASFGK
+199 IVESFGK
-206 DEASVAESV
+206 DEASAAESV

-238 TERILGAGESGAG
+238 TERIFGTGESGEGLAG
-251 LSAIIG
+251 LIG

-282 AGFEEFGKSM
+282 AG
-292 TAEKIASVKAALA
+292 L
-305 SGVLAGFEEFGK
+305 EEFGK

-345 AAVGD
+345 EVVRD
-350 VMEWLRVA
+350 VMEWLRGTEELLGEVPFLTGA
-358 ESFADEIPTIVS
+358 IAAATD
-370 YALSACNVIYERNAE
+370 VIYERGE
-385 DTYTYDFVRKLRL
+385 DGGYTYDFVHRLKL
-398 LAEEENEEL
+398 LAEEEDGTLADINSYILAGE
-407 RTVNT
+407 
-412 YALGAE
+412 AI
-418 LFLSFAES
+418 LSFAKVYD
-426 HNAAELKGWIRDMA
+426 AQAVKDELKQLAENGGEM
-440 KEGTDLKSA
+440 TSLV
-449 LIYAF
+449 IYAM
-454 ALMAAQAESEG
+454 ALMFEASEQEGEDIEFTDDIAALA
-465 DVEVT
+465 VA
-470 PDLVSM
+470 
-476 VSVLLTEVFGSLMDE
+476 LLTEVMGSATE
-491 TWRKYVLFPEKYENR
+491 TAWNNYVSDPEKYQNR
-506 LRIVSGLVIS
+506 LRVFSGLVLG
-516 FAESVNE
+516 FAEVLNE
-523 LNAGGAQV
+523 NIAAHGGTCV
-531 DINVSSS
+531 DINVTSD
-538 GPYDSEWYAEV
+538 GPYTAEWYAEV
-549 MRIREET
+549 VRIRRET
-556 IRNAGGTDG
+556 IERAGTFTEG
-565 DALADKAT
+565 DDLSSV
-573 AVIGEYIDA
+573 AVGIIGEYVDKCYA
-582 SYARLDELRAAA
+582 SLPDIERAV
-594 SVGYI
+594 SVGWVE
-599 TDADSAEATKLAEEV
+599 DAESEEAKLVTEMAAN
-614 QSNPIFMVFAFFFMQ
+614 NPIFMLLAMFM
-629 K
+629 

>member
-1 MNISFAKKRSAFR
+1 MRASFAKKRFAFR

-67 APGLTDAEII
+67 TPGLTDTEII
-77 ALASPG
+77 GLASPG
-83 SYIEAA
+83 SYIEAV

-167 YTEVANRLNVIKD
+167 YTEVANRLNAIKD

-206 DEASVAESV
+206 DEASAAESV

-238 TERILGAGESGAG
+238 TERIFGTGESGAG

-282 AGFEEFGKSM
+282 GGLKDFGASM
-292 TAEKIASVKAALA
+292 TAEK
-305 SGVLAGFEEFGK
+305 
-317 SMTAE
+317 T
-322 KIASVKAA
+322 ASVKAA

-345 AAVGD
+345 EVVRD
-350 VMEWLRVA
+350 VMEWLRGA
-358 ESFADEIPTIVS
+358 EELLGEVPFLTGAIAAATD
-370 YALSACNVIYERNAE
+370 VIYERGE
-385 DTYTYDFVRKLRL
+385 DGGYTYDFVRRLKL
-398 LAEEENEEL
+398 LAEEEDGTLADINSYILAGE
-407 RTVNT
+407 
-412 YALGAE
+412 AI
-418 LFLSFAES
+418 LSFAEVYD
-426 HNAAELKGWIRDMA
+426 AQAVKDELKQLAENGGEM
-440 KEGTDLKSA
+440 TSLV
-449 LIYAF
+449 IYAM
-454 ALMAAQAESEG
+454 ALMFEASEQEGEDIEFTDDIAALA
-465 DVEVT
+465 VA
-470 PDLVSM
+470 
-476 VSVLLTEVFGSLMDE
+476 LLTEVMGSATE
-491 TWRKYVLFPEKYENR
+491 TAWNNYVSDPEKYENR
-506 LRIVSGLVIS
+506 LRVFSGLVLG
-516 FAESVNE
+516 FAEVLNE
-523 LNAGGAQV
+523 NIAAHGGTRV
-531 DINVSSS
+531 DINVTSD
-538 GPYDSEWYAEV
+538 GPYTAEWYAEV
-549 MRIREET
+549 VRIRRET
-556 IRNAGGTDG
+556 IERAGTFTEGG
-565 DALADKAT
+565 ALSSV
-573 AVIGEYIDA
+573 AVGIIGEYVDKCYASLPDIERAVSAGWVEDA
-582 SYARLDELRAAA
+582 ESEEAKLVTEMAAN
-594 SVGYI
+594 
-599 TDADSAEATKLAEEV
+599 
-614 QSNPIFMVFAFFFMQ
+614 NPIFMLLAMFM
-629 K
+629 

>member
-1 MNISFAKKRSAFR
+1 MRASFAKKRFAFR
-14 AAVAAALVLL
+14 TAVAAALVLL

-49 EAVNALRVNTLA
+49 EAVNALKVNTLA

-83 SYIEAA
+83 SYIEAV
-89 LWTEMLAEVVSA
+89 LWTEMLTEVVSA

-167 YTEVANRLNVIKD
+167 YTEVANRLNAIKD

-206 DEASVAESV
+206 DEASAAESV

-238 TERILGAGESGAG
+238 TERIFGTGESGEGLAG
-251 LSAIIG
+251 LIG

-305 SGVLAGFEEFGK
+305 S
-317 SMTAE
+317 
-322 KIASVKAA
+322 
-330 LASVREC
+330 VREC

-345 AAVGD
+345 EVVRD
-350 VMEWLRVA
+350 VMEWLRGA
-358 ESFADEIPTIVS
+358 EELLGEVPFLTGAIAAATD
-370 YALSACNVIYERNAE
+370 VIYERGE
-385 DTYTYDFVRKLRL
+385 DGGYTYDFVRRLKL
-398 LAEEENEEL
+398 LAGEEDGTLADINSYIIAGEMI
-407 RTVNT
+407 
-412 YALGAE
+412 
-418 LFLSFAES
+418 LSFADVYD
-426 HNAAELKGWIRDMA
+426 AQAVKDELKQLAENGGEM
-440 KEGTDLKSA
+440 TTLV
-449 LIYAF
+449 IYAM
-454 ALMAAQAESEG
+454 ALMFEASEQEGEDIEFTDDIAALA
-465 DVEVT
+465 VA
-470 PDLVSM
+470 
-476 VSVLLTEVFGSLMDE
+476 LLTEVMGSATE
-491 TWRKYVLFPEKYENR
+491 TAWNNYVSDPEKYQNS
-506 LRIVSGLVIS
+506 LRIFSGLVLG
-516 FAESVNE
+516 FAEVLNE
-523 LNAGGAQV
+523 NIAAHGGTRV
-531 DINVSSS
+531 DINVTSD
-538 GPYDSEWYAEV
+538 GPYTAEWYAEV
-549 MRIREET
+549 VRIRRET
-556 IRNAGGTDG
+556 IERAGAFTEG
-565 DALADKAT
+565 DALSSV
-573 AVIGEYIDA
+573 AVGIIGEYVDKCYA
-582 SYARLDELRAAA
+582 SLLDIERAV
-594 SVGYI
+594 SVGWVD
-599 TDADSAEATKLAEEV
+599 DAESEEAKLVTEMAAN
-614 QSNPIFMVFAFFFMQ
+614 NPIFMLLAMFM
-629 K
+629 

>member
-1 MNISFAKKRSAFR
+1 MRASFAKKRFAFR

-67 APGLTDAEII
+67 TPGLTDAEII

-83 SYIEAA
+83 SYIEAT

-167 YTEVANRLNVIKD
+167 YTEVANRLNAIKD

-199 IVASFGK
+199 IVESFGK
-206 DEASVAESV
+206 DEASAAESV

-238 TERILGAGESGAG
+238 TERIFGTGESGEGLAG
-251 LSAIIG
+251 LIG

-305 SGVLAGFEEFGK
+305 S
-317 SMTAE
+317 
-322 KIASVKAA
+322 
-330 LASVREC
+330 VREC

-345 AAVGD
+345 EVVRD
-350 VMEWLRVA
+350 VMEWLRGA
-358 ESFADEIPTIVS
+358 EELLGEVPFLTGAIAAATD
-370 YALSACNVIYERNAE
+370 VIYERGE
-385 DTYTYDFVRKLRL
+385 DGGYTYDFVRRLKL
-398 LAEEENEEL
+398 LAEEEDGTLADINSYIIAGEMI
-407 RTVNT
+407 
-412 YALGAE
+412 
-418 LFLSFAES
+418 LSFAKVYD
-426 HNAAELKGWIRDMA
+426 AQAVKDELKQLAENGGEM
-440 KEGTDLKSA
+440 TSLV
-449 LIYAF
+449 IYAM
-454 ALMAAQAESEG
+454 ALMFEASEQEGEDIEFTDDIAALA
-465 DVEVT
+465 VA
-470 PDLVSM
+470 
-476 VSVLLTEVFGSLMDE
+476 LLTEVMGSATE
-491 TWRKYVLFPEKYENR
+491 TAWNNYVSDPEKYQNS
-506 LRIVSGLVIS
+506 LRIFSGMVLD
-516 FAESVNE
+516 FAEVLNE
-523 LNAGGAQV
+523 NIAAHGGTRV
-531 DINVSSS
+531 DINVTSD
-538 GPYDSEWYAEV
+538 GPYTAEWYAEV
-549 MRIREET
+549 VRIRRET
-556 IRNAGGTDG
+556 IERAGAFTEG
-565 DALADKAT
+565 DDLSSV
-573 AVIGEYIDA
+573 AVGIIGEYVDKCYASLPDIERAVSAGWVEDA
-582 SYARLDELRAAA
+582 ESEEAKLVTEMAAN
-594 SVGYI
+594 
-599 TDADSAEATKLAEEV
+599 
-614 QSNPIFMVFAFFFMQ
+614 NPIFMLLAMFM
-629 K
+629 

>member
-1 MNISFAKKRSAFR
+1 MGASFAKKRFAFR

-49 EAVNALRVNTLA
+49 EAVNALKVNTLA

-67 APGLTDAEII
+67 APGLTDTEII

-83 SYIEAA
+83 SYIEAV

-153 FDLLCAVVSETRAM
+153 FDLLCAVVSETRVM
-167 YTEVANRLNVIKD
+167 YTEVANRLNAIKD

-199 IVASFGK
+199 IVESFGK
-206 DEASVAESV
+206 DEASAAESV
-215 AQTLKALGEAEEG
+215 AQTLEALGEAEEG

-238 TERILGAGESGAG
+238 TERIFGTGESGEGIAG
-251 LSAIIG
+251 LIG

-305 SGVLAGFEEFGK
+305 S
-317 SMTAE
+317 
-322 KIASVKAA
+322 
-330 LASVREC
+330 VREC

-345 AAVGD
+345 EVVRD
-350 VMEWLRVA
+350 VMEWLRGA
-358 ESFADEIPTIVS
+358 EELLGEVPFLTGAIAAATD
-370 YALSACNVIYERNAE
+370 VIYERGE
-385 DTYTYDFVRKLRL
+385 DGGYTYVRRLKL
-398 LAEEENEEL
+398 LAEEEDGTLADINSYILAGE
-407 RTVNT
+407 
-412 YALGAE
+412 AI
-418 LFLSFAES
+418 LSFAKVYD
-426 HNAAELKGWIRDMA
+426 AQAVKDELKQLAENGGEMT
-440 KEGTDLKSA
+440 KLV
-449 LIYAF
+449 IYAM
-454 ALMAAQAESEG
+454 ALMFEASEQEGEDIEFTDDIAALA
-465 DVEVT
+465 VA
-470 PDLVSM
+470 
-476 VSVLLTEVFGSLMDE
+476 LLTEVMGSATE
-491 TWRKYVLFPEKYENR
+491 TAWNNYVSDPEKYQNS
-506 LRIVSGLVIS
+506 LRIFSGLVLGL
-516 FAESVNE
+516 AEVLNE
-523 LNAGGAQV
+523 NIAAHGGTRV
-531 DINVSSS
+531 DINVTSD
-538 GPYDSEWYAEV
+538 GPYTAEWYAEV
-549 MRIREET
+549 VRIRRET
-556 IRNAGGTDG
+556 IERAGTFTEG
-565 DALADKAT
+565 DALSSV
-573 AVIGEYIDA
+573 AVGIIGEYVDKCYA
-582 SYARLDELRAAA
+582 SLLDIERAV
-594 SVGYI
+594 SVGWVD
-599 TDADSAEATKLAEEV
+599 DAESEEAKLVTEMAAN
-614 QSNPIFMVFAFFFMQ
+614 NPIFMLLAMFM
-629 K
+629 

>member
-1 MNISFAKKRSAFR
+1 MGASFAKKRFAFR

-67 APGLTDAEII
+67 TPGLTDTEII
-77 ALASPG
+77 GLASPG
-83 SYIEAA
+83 SYIEAV

-134 AMELVDAL
+134 AMELVDVL

-167 YTEVANRLNVIKD
+167 YTEVANRLNAIKD

-199 IVASFGK
+199 IVESFGK
-206 DEASVAESV
+206 DEASAAESV

-238 TERILGAGESGAG
+238 TERIFGTGESGEGLAG
-251 LSAIIG
+251 LIG

-265 LANVSEREMFAW
+265 LSDVSERELFAW
-277 LDGVL
+277 LD
-282 AGFEEFGKSM
+282 
-292 TAEKIASVKAALA
+292 
-305 SGVLAGFEEFGK
+305 GVLAGFEEFGK

-345 AAVGD
+345 EVVRD
-350 VMEWLRVA
+350 VMEWLRGA
-358 ESFADEIPTIVS
+358 EELLGEVPFLTGAIAAATD
-370 YALSACNVIYERNAE
+370 VIYERGE
-385 DTYTYDFVRKLRL
+385 DGGYTYDFVRRLKL
-398 LAEEENEEL
+398 LAEEEDETLADINSYIIAGEMI
-407 RTVNT
+407 
-412 YALGAE
+412 
-418 LFLSFAES
+418 LSFAKVYD
-426 HNAAELKGWIRDMA
+426 AQAVKDELKQLAENGGEM
-440 KEGTDLKSA
+440 TTLV
-449 LIYAF
+449 IYAM
-454 ALMAAQAESEG
+454 ALMFEASEQEGEDIEFTDDIAALA
-465 DVEVT
+465 VA
-470 PDLVSM
+470 
-476 VSVLLTEVFGSLMDE
+476 LLTEVMGSATE
-491 TWRKYVLFPEKYENR
+491 TAWNNYVSDPEKYQNS
-506 LRIVSGLVIS
+506 LRIFSGLVLG
-516 FAESVNE
+516 FAEVLNE
-523 LNAGGAQV
+523 NIAAHGGTRV
-531 DINVSSS
+531 DINVTSD
-538 GPYDSEWYAEV
+538 GPYTAEWYAEV
-549 MRIREET
+549 VRIRRET
-556 IRNAGGTDG
+556 IERAGAFTEG
-565 DALADKAT
+565 DALSSV
-573 AVIGEYIDA
+573 AVGIIGEYVDKCYASLPDIERAVSAGWVEDA
-582 SYARLDELRAAA
+582 ESEEAKLVTEMAAN
-594 SVGYI
+594 
-599 TDADSAEATKLAEEV
+599 
-614 QSNPIFMVFAFFFMQ
+614 NPIFMLLAMFM
-629 K
+629 

>member
-1 MNISFAKKRSAFR
+1 MNVSFAKKRFAFR

-67 APGLTDAEII
+67 APGLTDAVII

-83 SYIEAA
+83 SYIEAT

-120 GRKLFADAAGNLDS
+120 GKKLFADAAGNLDS

-142 GLTSEDVSELG
+142 GLTAEDVSELG

-167 YTEVANRLNVIKD
+167 YTEVANRLNAIKD

-199 IVASFGK
+199 IVESFGK
-206 DEASVAESV
+206 DEASAAESV

-238 TERILGAGESGAG
+238 TERIFGTGESGEGLAG
-251 LSAIIG
+251 LIG

-305 SGVLAGFEEFGK
+305 S
-317 SMTAE
+317 
-322 KIASVKAA
+322 
-330 LASVREC
+330 VREC

-345 AAVGD
+345 EVVRD
-350 VMEWLRVA
+350 VMEWLRGA
-358 ESFADEIPTIVS
+358 EELLGEVPFLTGAIAAATD
-370 YALSACNVIYERNAE
+370 VIYERGE
-385 DTYTYDFVRKLRL
+385 DEGYTYDFVRRLKL
-398 LAEEENEEL
+398 LAEEEDGTLADINSYIMAGE
-407 RTVNT
+407 
-412 YALGAE
+412 AI
-418 LFLSFAES
+418 LSFAKDYDAQAVKDELQRL
-426 HNAAELKGWIRDMA
+426 AENGGEMTTLV
-440 KEGTDLKSA
+440 
-449 LIYAF
+449 IYAM
-454 ALMAAQAESEG
+454 ALMFEASEQEGEDIEFTDDIAALA
-465 DVEVT
+465 VA
-470 PDLVSM
+470 
-476 VSVLLTEVFGSLMDE
+476 LLTEVMGSATE
-491 TWRKYVLFPEKYENR
+491 TAWNNYVSDPEKYQNS
-506 LRIVSGLVIS
+506 LRIFSGMVLG
-516 FAESVNE
+516 FAEVLNE
-523 LNAGGAQV
+523 NIAAHGGTRV
-531 DINVSSS
+531 DINVTSD
-538 GPYDSEWYAEV
+538 GPYTAEWYAEV
-549 MRIREET
+549 VRIRRET
-556 IRNAGGTDG
+556 IERAGTFTEGG
-565 DALADKAT
+565 ALSSV
-573 AVIGEYIDA
+573 AVGIIGEYVDKCYASLPDIERAVSAGWVEDA
-582 SYARLDELRAAA
+582 ESEEAKLVTEMAAN
-594 SVGYI
+594 
-599 TDADSAEATKLAEEV
+599 
-614 QSNPIFMVFAFFFMQ
+614 NPIFMLLAMFM
-629 K
+629 

>member
-1 MNISFAKKRSAFR
+1 MNVSFAKKRFAFR

-67 APGLTDAEII
+67 APELTDAEII

-83 SYIEAA
+83 SYIEAV

-115 IASDE
+115 IASDD

-167 YTEVANRLNVIKD
+167 YTELADRLNVIKD
-180 KVLGAGNENIAAA
+180 KVLGSGNENIAAA

-199 IVASFGK
+199 IVESFGK
-206 DEASVAESV
+206 DEATAAESV

-238 TERILGAGESGAG
+238 TERIFGTGESGEGLAG
-251 LSAIIG
+251 LIG

-305 SGVLAGFEEFGK
+305 S
-317 SMTAE
+317 
-322 KIASVKAA
+322 
-330 LASVREC
+330 VREC

-345 AAVGD
+345 EVVRD
-350 VMEWLRVA
+350 VMEWLRGA
-358 ESFADEIPTIVS
+358 EELLGEVPFLTGAIAAATD
-370 YALSACNVIYERNAE
+370 VIYERGE
-385 DTYTYDFVRKLRL
+385 DEGYTYDFVRRLKL
-398 LAEEENEEL
+398 LAEEEDGTLADINSYILAGE
-407 RTVNT
+407 
-412 YALGAE
+412 AI
-418 LFLSFAES
+418 LSFAKVYD
-426 HNAAELKGWIRDMA
+426 AQAVKDELKQLAENGGEM
-440 KEGTDLKSA
+440 TTLV
-449 LIYAF
+449 IYAM
-454 ALMAAQAESEG
+454 ALMFEASEQEGEDIEFTDDIAALA
-465 DVEVT
+465 VA
-470 PDLVSM
+470 
-476 VSVLLTEVFGSLMDE
+476 LLTEVMGSATE
-491 TWRKYVLFPEKYENR
+491 TAWNNYVSDPEKYENR
-506 LRIVSGLVIS
+506 LRVFSGLVLG
-516 FAESVNE
+516 FAEVLNE
-523 LNAGGAQV
+523 NIAAHGGTRV
-531 DINVSSS
+531 DINVTSD
-538 GPYDSEWYAEV
+538 GPYTAEWYAEV
-549 MRIREET
+549 VRIRRET
-556 IRNAGGTDG
+556 IERAGAFTEG
-565 DALADKAT
+565 DALSSV
-573 AVIGEYIDA
+573 AVGIIGEYVDKCYASLPDIERAVSAGWVEDA
-582 SYARLDELRAAA
+582 ESEEAKLVTEMAAN
-594 SVGYI
+594 
-599 TDADSAEATKLAEEV
+599 
-614 QSNPIFMVFAFFFMQ
+614 NPIFMLLAMFM
-629 K
+629 

>member
-1 MNISFAKKRSAFR
+1 MRASFAKKRFAFR

-83 SYIEAA
+83 SYIEAV

-120 GRKLFADAAGNLDS
+120 GKKLFADAAGNLDS

-167 YTEVANRLNVIKD
+167 YTEVANRLNAIKD

-199 IVASFGK
+199 IVESFGK
-206 DEASVAESV
+206 DEASAAESV

-238 TERILGAGESGAG
+238 TERIFGTGESGEGIAG
-251 LSAIIG
+251 LIG

-292 TAEKIASVKAALA
+292 TAEKTASVKAAL
-305 SGVLAGFEEFGK
+305 K
-317 SMTAE
+317 
-322 KIASVKAA
+322 
-330 LASVREC
+330 SVREC
-337 FQGFAQPV
+337 FAGSAQS
-345 AAVGD
+345 VGVVSD
-350 VMEWLRVA
+350 ALQWLRVV
-358 ESFADEIPTIVS
+358 ETFADEMPTLADYAVS
-370 YALSACNVIYERNAE
+370 AFDDIYEKTP
-385 DTYTYDFVRKLRL
+385 DGGYTYDLVQKLRL
-398 LAEEENEEL
+398 LAEEEDEDV
-407 RTVNT
+407 RTVNA
-412 YALGAE
+412 YALAAK
-418 LFLSFAES
+418 LFLSLTDRHDAED
-426 HNAAELKGWIRDMA
+426 LKGWIRNMA
-440 KEGTDLKSA
+440 ADGEGLKTS
-449 LIYAF
+449 LLYAF
-454 ALMAAQAESEG
+454 ALMAETYESG
-465 DVEVT
+465 GNAEVT
-470 PDLVSM
+470 ADSAAM
-476 VSVLLTEVFGSLMDE
+476 MSVLLTEVFGAIME
-491 TWRKYVLFPEKYENR
+491 GTWRNYVLSPEKYEGR
-506 LRIVSGLVIS
+506 LSTIAGLVLNCAAAVNEVY
-516 FAESVNE
+516 AES
-523 LNAGGAQV
+523 GTQV
-531 DINVSSS
+531 EINITKD
-538 GPYDSEWYAEV
+538 GPYNEAWYKEIT
-549 MRIREET
+549 RIREEIVKT
-556 IRNAGGTDG
+556 AGSGG
-565 DALADKAT
+565 EALVDKAAAT
-573 AVIGEYIDA
+573 IGGCIDE
-582 SYARLDELRAAA
+582 SYAARDSLRAAA
-594 SVGYI
+594 DVGYI
-599 TDADSAEATKLAEEV
+599 TDADSAEAEALRTEL
-614 QSNPIFMVFAFFFMQ
+614 QRNPLFMVFAFFFVQ
-629 K
+629 N

>member
-1 MNISFAKKRSAFR
+1 MKAVFGTKKGADALRVLL
-14 AAVAAALVLL
+14 AAVLVVLL
-24 IVAMSAVC
+24 LASLCA
-32 LSACNDDDGPDP
+32 LAACNKNEPDP
-44 AAERA
+44 AKERA
-49 EAVNALRVNTLA
+49 DAVTGLETNTLA
-61 ALDAKW
+61 ALGEDWTPDVPRETLIRMPDCASYLEARRWVSLVAGVLSRSGLQTAKISLIADFAASEDGKRLLSDA
-67 APGLTDAEII
+67 ANNADAV
-77 ALASPG
+77 LG
-83 SYIEAA
+83 F
-89 LWTEMLAEVVSA
+89 VSA
-101 SRLQTGKIRTAAEF
+101 VRF
-115 IASDE
+115 
-120 GRKLFADAAGNLDS
+120 
-134 AMELVDAL
+134 
-142 GLTSEDVSELG
+142 TSEDVSEVG
-153 FDLLCAVVSETRAM
+153 FELLRAVVTDVRDLYVGLAEELEALKGSVVGDGQA
-167 YTEVANRLNVIKD
+167 D
-180 KVLGAGNENIAAA
+180 IAAA
-193 AERAER
+193 TERAER
-199 IVASFGK
+199 VVASFGDEDK
-206 DEASVAESV
+206 AEESIADTVAALDEAKEGIG
-215 AQTLKALGEAEEG
+215 TLF
-228 VKTVL
+228 

-238 TERILGAGESGAG
+238 AERIFGTGESGEG
-251 LSAIIG
+251 LSSVLG
-257 SAAEGEGA
+257 SAAGGSGA
-265 LANVSEREMFAW
+265 LAGVSDGEMLTW
-277 LDGVL
+277 LDGVVSGL
-282 AGFEEFGKSM
+282 REFGASM
-292 TAEKIASVKAALA
+292 TEEKTASVKAAL
-305 SGVLAGFEEFGK
+305 K
-317 SMTAE
+317 
-322 KIASVKAA
+322 
-330 LASVREC
+330 SVREC

-350 VMEWLRVA
+350 AMEWLRVA

-370 YALSACNVIYERNAE
+370 YALSACDVIYERNAE
-385 DTYTYDFVRKLRL
+385 DTYTYDFVHKLRL
-398 LAEEENEEL
+398 LAEEEDEEL

-418 LFLSFAES
+418 LFLSFAER
-426 HNAAELKGWIRDMA
+426 HDAAELKGWIRDMA
-440 KEGTDLKSA
+440 KEGTGLKSA

-454 ALMAAQAESEG
+454 ALMAAQAESDG

-599 TDADSAEATKLAEEV
+599 TDADSAEATKLVEEV

>member
-1 MNISFAKKRSAFR
+1 MRASFAKKRFAFR

-49 EAVNALRVNTLA
+49 EAVNALKVNTLA

-83 SYIEAA
+83 SYIEAT
-89 LWTEMLAEVVSA
+89 LWTEMLTEVVSA

-167 YTEVANRLNVIKD
+167 YTEVANRLNAIKD

-206 DEASVAESV
+206 DEATAAESV

-238 TERILGAGESGAG
+238 TERIFGTGESGEGLAG
-251 LSAIIG
+251 LIG

-305 SGVLAGFEEFGK
+305 S
-317 SMTAE
+317 
-322 KIASVKAA
+322 
-330 LASVREC
+330 VREC

-345 AAVGD
+345 EVVRD
-350 VMEWLRVA
+350 VMEWLRGA
-358 ESFADEIPTIVS
+358 EELLGEVPFLTGAIAAATD
-370 YALSACNVIYERNAE
+370 VIYERGE
-385 DTYTYDFVRKLRL
+385 DGGYTYDFVRRLKL
-398 LAEEENEEL
+398 LAEEEDGTLADINSYIIAGEMI
-407 RTVNT
+407 
-412 YALGAE
+412 
-418 LFLSFAES
+418 LSFA
-426 HNAAELKGWIRDMA
+426 AVYDAQAVKDELKQLAENGGEM
-440 KEGTDLKSA
+440 TSLV
-449 LIYAF
+449 IYAM
-454 ALMAAQAESEG
+454 ALMFEASEQEGEDIEFTDDIAALA
-465 DVEVT
+465 VA
-470 PDLVSM
+470 
-476 VSVLLTEVFGSLMDE
+476 LLTEVMGSATE
-491 TWRKYVLFPEKYENR
+491 TAWNNYVSDPEKYQNS
-506 LRIVSGLVIS
+506 LRIFSGLVLG
-516 FAESVNE
+516 FAEVLNE
-523 LNAGGAQV
+523 NIAAHGGTRV
-531 DINVSSS
+531 DINVTSD
-538 GPYDSEWYAEV
+538 GPYTAEWYAEV
-549 MRIREET
+549 VRIRRET
-556 IRNAGGTDG
+556 IERAGAFTEG
-565 DALADKAT
+565 DALSSV
-573 AVIGEYIDA
+573 AVGIIGEYVDKCYASLPDIERAVSAGWVEDA
-582 SYARLDELRAAA
+582 ESEEAKLVTEIAAN
-594 SVGYI
+594 
-599 TDADSAEATKLAEEV
+599 
-614 QSNPIFMVFAFFFMQ
+614 NPIFMLLAMFM
-629 K
+629 

>member
-1 MNISFAKKRSAFR
+1 MNVSFAKKRFAFR

-67 APGLTDAEII
+67 TPGLTDTEII
-77 ALASPG
+77 GLASPG
-83 SYIEAA
+83 SYIEAV

-120 GRKLFADAAGNLDS
+120 GKKLFADAAGNLDS

-206 DEASVAESV
+206 DEASAAESV

-238 TERILGAGESGAG
+238 TERIFGTGESGEGLAG
-251 LSAIIG
+251 LIG

-305 SGVLAGFEEFGK
+305 S
-317 SMTAE
+317 
-322 KIASVKAA
+322 
-330 LASVREC
+330 VREC

-345 AAVGD
+345 EVVRD
-350 VMEWLRVA
+350 VMEWLRGA
-358 ESFADEIPTIVS
+358 EELLGEVPFLTGAIAAATD
-370 YALSACNVIYERNAE
+370 VIYERGE
-385 DTYTYDFVRKLRL
+385 DEGYTYDFVRRLKL
-398 LAEEENEEL
+398 LAEEEDGTLADINSYILAGE
-407 RTVNT
+407 
-412 YALGAE
+412 AI
-418 LFLSFAES
+418 LSFAEVYD
-426 HNAAELKGWIRDMA
+426 AQAVKDELKQLAENGGEM
-440 KEGTDLKSA
+440 TTLV
-449 LIYAF
+449 IYAM
-454 ALMAAQAESEG
+454 ALMFEASEQEGEDIEFTDDIAALA
-465 DVEVT
+465 VA
-470 PDLVSM
+470 
-476 VSVLLTEVFGSLMDE
+476 LLTEVMGSATE
-491 TWRKYVLFPEKYENR
+491 TAWNNYVSDPEKYQNS
-506 LRIVSGLVIS
+506 LRIFSGMVLG
-516 FAESVNE
+516 FAEVLNE
-523 LNAGGAQV
+523 NIAAHGGTRV
-531 DINVSSS
+531 DINVTLD
-538 GPYDSEWYAEV
+538 GPYTAEWYAEV
-549 MRIREET
+549 VRIRRET
-556 IRNAGGTDG
+556 IERAGTFTEG
-565 DALADKAT
+565 DDLSSV
-573 AVIGEYIDA
+573 AVGIIGEYVDKCYASLPDIERAVSAGWVEDA
-582 SYARLDELRAAA
+582 ESEEAKLVTEMAAN
-594 SVGYI
+594 
-599 TDADSAEATKLAEEV
+599 
-614 QSNPIFMVFAFFFMQ
+614 NPIFMLLAMFM
-629 K
+629 

>member
-1 MNISFAKKRSAFR
+1 MRASFAKKRFAFR

-49 EAVNALRVNTLA
+49 EAVNALKVNTLA

-83 SYIEAA
+83 SYIEAT
-89 LWTEMLAEVVSA
+89 LWTEMLTEVVSA

-167 YTEVANRLNVIKD
+167 YTEVANRLNAIKD

-206 DEASVAESV
+206 DEATAAESV

-238 TERILGAGESGAG
+238 TERIFGTGESGEGLAG
-251 LSAIIG
+251 LIG

-305 SGVLAGFEEFGK
+305 S
-317 SMTAE
+317 
-322 KIASVKAA
+322 
-330 LASVREC
+330 VREC

-345 AAVGD
+345 EVVRD
-350 VMEWLRVA
+350 VMEWLRGA
-358 ESFADEIPTIVS
+358 EELLGEVPFLTGAIAAATD
-370 YALSACNVIYERNAE
+370 VIYERGE
-385 DTYTYDFVRKLRL
+385 DGGYTYDFVRRLKL
-398 LAEEENEEL
+398 LAEEEDGTLADINSYIIAGEMI
-407 RTVNT
+407 
-412 YALGAE
+412 
-418 LFLSFAES
+418 LSFA
-426 HNAAELKGWIRDMA
+426 AVYDAQAVKDELKQLAENGGEM
-440 KEGTDLKSA
+440 TSLV
-449 LIYAF
+449 IYAM
-454 ALMAAQAESEG
+454 ALMFEASEQEGEDIEFTDDIAALA
-465 DVEVT
+465 VA
-470 PDLVSM
+470 
-476 VSVLLTEVFGSLMDE
+476 LLTEVMGSATE
-491 TWRKYVLFPEKYENR
+491 TAWNNYVSDPEKYQNS
-506 LRIVSGLVIS
+506 LRIFSGMVLD
-516 FAESVNE
+516 FAEVLNE
-523 LNAGGAQV
+523 NIAAHGGTRV
-531 DINVSSS
+531 DINVTSD
-538 GPYDSEWYAEV
+538 GPYTAEWYAEV
-549 MRIREET
+549 VRIRRET
-556 IRNAGGTDG
+556 IERAGTFTEGNA
-565 DALADKAT
+565 LSSV
-573 AVIGEYIDA
+573 AVGIIGEYVDKCYASLPDIERAVSAGWVEDA
-582 SYARLDELRAAA
+582 ESEEAKLVTEMAAN
-594 SVGYI
+594 
-599 TDADSAEATKLAEEV
+599 
-614 QSNPIFMVFAFFFMQ
+614 NPIFMLLAMFM
-629 K
+629 

>member
-1 MNISFAKKRSAFR
+1 MKAVFGTKKGADAFR
-14 AAVAAALVLL
+14 VLLAAVLVVLL
-24 IVAMSAVC
+24 LASLCA
-32 LSACNDDDGPDP
+32 LAACNKNEPDP
-44 AAERA
+44 AKERA
-49 EAVNALRVNTLA
+49 DAVTRLETNVLA
-61 ALDAKW
+61 ALGEDWTPDVPRETLIRMPDCASYLEARRWVSLVAGVLSRSGLQTAKISLIADFAASEDGKRLLSDA
-67 APGLTDAEII
+67 ANNADAV
-77 ALASPG
+77 LG
-83 SYIEAA
+83 F
-89 LWTEMLAEVVSA
+89 VSA
-101 SRLQTGKIRTAAEF
+101 VGF
-115 IASDE
+115 
-120 GRKLFADAAGNLDS
+120 
-134 AMELVDAL
+134 
-142 GLTSEDVSELG
+142 TSEDVSEVG
-153 FDLLCAVVSETRAM
+153 FELLRAVVTDVRELYVGLAEELEALKGSVVGDGQA
-167 YTEVANRLNVIKD
+167 D
-180 KVLGAGNENIAAA
+180 IAAA
-193 AERAER
+193 TERAER
-199 IVASFGK
+199 VVASFGDEDK
-206 DEASVAESV
+206 AEESIADTVAALDEAKEGIG
-215 AQTLKALGEAEEG
+215 TLF
-228 VKTVL
+228 

-238 TERILGAGESGAG
+238 AERIFGTGESGEG
-251 LSAIIG
+251 LSSVLG
-257 SAAEGEGA
+257 SAAGGSGA
-265 LANVSEREMFAW
+265 LAGVSDGEMLTW
-277 LDGVL
+277 LDGMVSGL
-282 AGFEEFGKSM
+282 REFGASM
-292 TAEKIASVKAALA
+292 TEEKTASVKAAL
-305 SGVLAGFEEFGK
+305 K
-317 SMTAE
+317 
-322 KIASVKAA
+322 
-330 LASVREC
+330 SVREC

-370 YALSACNVIYERNAE
+370 YALSAC
-385 DTYTYDFVRKLRL
+385 DYDFVRKLRL
-398 LAEEENEEL
+398 LAEEEDEEL

-440 KEGTDLKSA
+440 KEGTGLKSA

-454 ALMAAQAESEG
+454 ALMAAQAESDG

-614 QSNPIFMVFAFFFMQ
+614 QSNPIFMVFAFS
-629 K
+629 KR

>member
-1 MNISFAKKRSAFR
+1 MNVSFAKKRFAFR

-67 APGLTDAEII
+67 TPGLTDTEII
-77 ALASPG
+77 GLASPG
-83 SYIEAA
+83 SYIEAV

-115 IASDE
+115 ID
-120 GRKLFADAAGNLDS
+120 LDS

-199 IVASFGK
+199 IVESFGKDEASASFGK
-206 DEASVAESV
+206 DEASAAESV

-238 TERILGAGESGAG
+238 TERIFGTGESGEGLAG
-251 LSAIIG
+251 LIG

-305 SGVLAGFEEFGK
+305 S
-317 SMTAE
+317 
-322 KIASVKAA
+322 
-330 LASVREC
+330 VREC

-345 AAVGD
+345 EVVRD
-350 VMEWLRVA
+350 VMEWLRGA
-358 ESFADEIPTIVS
+358 EELLGEVPFLTGAIAAATD
-370 YALSACNVIYERNAE
+370 VIYERGE
-385 DTYTYDFVRKLRL
+385 DEGYTYDFVRRLKL
-398 LAEEENEEL
+398 LAEEEDGTLADINSYILAGE
-407 RTVNT
+407 
-412 YALGAE
+412 AI
-418 LFLSFAES
+418 LSFADVYD
-426 HNAAELKGWIRDMA
+426 AQAVKDELKQLAENGGEM
-440 KEGTDLKSA
+440 TTLV
-449 LIYAF
+449 IYAM
-454 ALMAAQAESEG
+454 ALMFEASEQEGEDIEFTDDIAALA
-465 DVEVT
+465 VA
-470 PDLVSM
+470 
-476 VSVLLTEVFGSLMDE
+476 LLTEVMGSATE
-491 TWRKYVLFPEKYENR
+491 TAWNNYVSDPEKYQNR
-506 LRIVSGLVIS
+506 LRVFSGLVLG
-516 FAESVNE
+516 FAEVLNE
-523 LNAGGAQV
+523 NIAAHGGTRV
-531 DINVSSS
+531 DINVTSD
-538 GPYDSEWYAEV
+538 GPYTAEWYAEV
-549 MRIREET
+549 VRIRRET
-556 IRNAGGTDG
+556 IERAGTFTEG
-565 DALADKAT
+565 DDLSSV
-573 AVIGEYIDA
+573 AVGIIGEYVDKCYASRPDIERAVSAGWVEDA
-582 SYARLDELRAAA
+582 ESEEAKLVTEMAAN
-594 SVGYI
+594 
-599 TDADSAEATKLAEEV
+599 
-614 QSNPIFMVFAFFFMQ
+614 NPIFMLLAMFM
-629 K
+629 